1 MKYALALAFSH
12 KAELLIMD
20 EPTSGLDPLGRS
32 RLLNM
37 FLAKLGKTV
46 KITDSSNQRKAKRET
61 MPAVAVA
68 FRENAKPFDKA
79 DSVFNKDTFS

>member
-46 KITDSSNQRKAKRET
+46 KITDPAIKEKRSAKRCL
-61 MPAVAVA
+61 
-68 FRENAKPFDKA
+68 RLR
-79 DSVFNKDTFS
+79 